1 MIQALT
7 HLFGTSRPKLI
18 RALKAMKATLEKR
31 NSFNDAVFLCQYLG
45 HCTDLADQVRLII
58 RRYRQKKVKK
68 HPKQSAE
75 APAQYLLNEQ

>member
-7 HLFGTSRPKLI
+7 HLFGTSRSKLI
-18 RALKAMKATLEKR
+18 RALKAMKTTLEKR

-58 RRYRQKKVKK
+58 RRHRQKKIKK
-68 HPKQSAE
+68 YPKQNAK